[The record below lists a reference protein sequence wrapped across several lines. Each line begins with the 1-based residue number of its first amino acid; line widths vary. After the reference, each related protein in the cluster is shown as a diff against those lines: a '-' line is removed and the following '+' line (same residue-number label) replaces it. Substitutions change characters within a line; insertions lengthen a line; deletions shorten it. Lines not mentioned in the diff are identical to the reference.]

1 MIEDAKWPQGVVQ
14 MQSGTSTV
22 RKLGMLID
30 GDWVGSAAREVI
42 TSIDPANREPVAE
55 VPRGKAADIDR
66 AVEAARQ
73 AFEASEWSEMV
84 PAERGRILLRLA
96 GRIREKQE
104 EVARLETLDSG
115 KPISQSRVDVEVA
128 ARYCEY
134 FAGVADKILGE
145 TIPVRPDIL
154 DYTLREPFGVTAHIV
169 PWNYPI
175 QIAARGVAPALAA
188 GNTAVLKPAED
199 TPVTAIKLA
208 EMAQEAGLPD
218 GVLNVVTGYGKEA
231 GAALVSHPGID
242 HVTFTG
248 SVPTGIGVMKA
259 AAENV
264 KPVTLE
270 LGGKSPNIVFGDA
283 DLDEALTWVVRSIV
297 QNAGQTCSAGSRLVV
312 ERSIHDEFV
321 SRVVEKM
328 ESLTIGPGMEDP
340 DLGPIV
346 SEKQLRRILG
356 YIEVARTDGGTI
368 LTGGG
373 RPRVDDLPD
382 GFFFEPTVL
391 DDLTPEHRLAREEIF
406 GPVLTV
412 LSFETVDEAVKIA
425 NSTEYGLIAGI
436 WTNDINKAHW
446 VASRVRAG
454 QIFVNNYGAGGGIEM
469 PFGGYGKSGFG
480 REKGLESLKGY
491 TQLKNVAVKLHIE
504 TAKPLDPMA
513 GPVE

>member
-1 MIEDAKWPQGVVQ
+1 

-22 RKLGMLID
+22 RKLGMFID
-30 GDWVGSAAREVI
+30 GEWVGSVAREVI

-66 AVEAARQ
+66 AVEAARR
-73 AFEASEWSEMV
+73 AFKASEWSEMV

-328 ESLTIGPGMEDP
+328 ESLTIGPGTEDP

-412 LSFETVDEAVKIA
+412 LAFETVDEAVKIA

-491 TQLKNVAVKLHIE
+491 TQLKNVAVKLNIE

>member
-1 MIEDAKWPQGVVQ
+1 

-66 AVEAARQ
+66 AVEAARR

-412 LSFETVDEAVKIA
+412 LAFETVDEAVKIA
-425 NSTEYGLIAGI
+425 NSTVYGLIAGI